1 MAGYHKDRVVAFQ
14 DYNHSYDRASDYARW
29 SGERMKTK
37 RNTHFQLPPTRVR
50 DEGIKRESKVP
61 DSVVRQTTRV
71 KQVVRQT
78 HIITEEG
85 T

>member
-1 MAGYHKDRVVAFQ
+1 
-14 DYNHSYDRASDYARW
+14 
-29 SGERMKTK
+29 MKTK